1 MISGALRDVIWRNK
15 FKTCVRSI
23 MIYAAETR
31 ADTKKTE
38 QLVST
43 NEIKILRSI
52 TGYTLYDK
60 KINEEIR
67 STCGITN
74 IKKWIKQRRQGWK
87 DHVNRMSENRL
98 PKLAMTFEPDTPR
111 PVGRQPTRWKQS

>member
-15 FKTCVRSI
+15 FKTCVRPI
-23 MIYAAETR
+23 MIYATETR

-43 NEIKILRSI
+43 NEMKILRSI
-52 TGYTLYDK
+52 AGYTYINLYDK
-60 KINEEIR
+60 KTNEEIR

-74 IKKWIKQRRQGWK
+74 IT
-87 DHVNRMSENRL
+87 S
-98 PKLAMTFEPDTPR
+98 
-111 PVGRQPTRWKQS
+111 